1 MKDVF
6 ESDHFIC
13 VGHKMIHCSWNS
25 PIDKIPILSGQNSS
39 FLSQLSLNFNQVGL
53 LSHLLKL
60 KTNTTE

>member
-13 VGHKMIHCSWNS
+13 VGHKIIHCSWNS

-39 FLSQLSLNFNQVGL
+39 FLSQLSLNFNQV
-53 LSHLLKL
+53 
-60 KTNTTE
+60 